1 MEKNLF
7 DAICEFCE
15 YLTDWDDKKQ
25 DYINDILPDLKYGYS
40 PKEIKSEARI
50 IFNEKIRTL
59 TNPYPSIWDNIVDI
73 IAKIKEDP
81 KEYEQTVLG
90 EKYRKLFDYLK
101 ETYNFQGFVHTTSF
115 ENFINIMKSGYLY
128 SRNYIHENNIKT
140 SEIALDGAIDITSN
154 EIKNYVRLYW
164 RVKTPTN
171 YRNEGIKPKSALT
184 DIFRAHSPNP
194 VILMFDEN
202 IALNENARFTPK
214 NACKCSN
221 LFEHTFYEEDIK
233 YPFKYSF
240 KNIFHDG
247 PIMEDEEKQKIID
260 ARQAE
265 LLYPERLSINKIKK
279 IIFRSEADF
288 DRAVLEL
295 GNNDKFEIDSLQFCN
310 NWLYVGNYKIDNSNC
325 NVNLEITYCM
335 GNELNK
341 QRYNLQNYEHKITF
355 LDKHFSIIKDYNI
368 NKLVGI
374 PIYPLQKFCFE
385 NNPKYKYMCYYID
398 DIECIKA
405 KIND

>member
-1 MEKNLF
+1 MDKKLF

-15 YLTDWDDKKQ
+15 YLTDWDEKKQ

-73 IAKIKEDP
+73 IAKIKEGP

-115 ENFINIMKSGYLY
+115 ENFINIMRSGYLY

-171 YRNEGIKPKSALT
+171 YRNEGIKPKSALI

-194 VILMFDEN
+194 VILMFDKK
-202 IALNENARFTPK
+202 IALNEKARFTPK
-214 NACKCSN
+214 NACKCSH

-279 IIFRSEADF
+279 IIFRSKADF

-295 GNNDKFEIDSLQFCN
+295 GNNDKFEIDDNQFCN
-310 NWLYVGNYKIDNSNC
+310 NWLY
-325 NVNLEITYCM
+325 
-335 GNELNK
+335 
-341 QRYNLQNYEHKITF
+341 
-355 LDKHFSIIKDYNI
+355 IKDYYVELFEGNI
-368 NKLVGI
+368 NLMVSYSYGKECFKQQYNIHHYTHRVLFLDNNLSIIEFFEVGDCI
-374 PIYPLQKFCFE
+374 KSKHPVTQEFCFK
-385 NNPKYKYMCYYID
+385 NKSKYKYICYYID
-398 DIECIKA
+398 DIECIGA